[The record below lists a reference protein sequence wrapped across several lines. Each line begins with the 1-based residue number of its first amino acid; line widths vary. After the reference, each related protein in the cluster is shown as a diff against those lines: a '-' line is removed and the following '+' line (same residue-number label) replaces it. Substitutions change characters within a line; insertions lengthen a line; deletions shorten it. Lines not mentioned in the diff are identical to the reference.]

1 MYYNVIVVMRLE
13 EKMEREIKKLANG
26 LMVAVAKT
34 GVINQSNMEIAV
46 EVMREEL
53 FELLQGSKYENE
65 RQALLLGSVHQN
77 VVLSSVVLECVS
89 RIRGQR

>member
-1 MYYNVIVVMRLE
+1 
-13 EKMEREIKKLANG
+13 MEREIKKLANG
-26 LMVAVAKT
+26 LMVAVAQS

-46 EVMREEL
+46 KVMREEL
-53 FELLQGSKYENE
+53 IAFFQGSKYENE
-65 RQALLLGSVHQN
+65 RQAILSGTVHQN